1 MEKPIAIVTGA
12 QQGIGLA
19 IAQVMSTRGFYT
31 VLCDLDERALSVARS
46 AIGNSSGYTVDVSDF
61 AAVERV
67 VAQIETDLGPIAVLV
82 NNAGINR
89 DRMLHRMSRE
99 DWDRVVAVDLTGPF
113 NLMRHVVPRMRERRA
128 GRIINIS
135 SASWQGNVGQANY
148 AAAKAGVIG
157 LTKTAAKELAPF
169 NVTVNAICPG
179 FIDTPMT
186 RRMPPE
192 AFSAMVAKIPIG
204 RIGTPQDVG
213 TVVAFLASDDASYV
227 TGEVINVGGGMVL

>member
-19 IAQVMSTRGFYT
+19 IAQVLSSRGFYT
-31 VLCDLDERALSVARS
+31 VLCDLDERAVSVAAE
-46 AIGNSSGYTVDVSDF
+46 AIGDSSAYMVDVSDF
-61 AAVERV
+61 TAVEQV
-67 VAQIETDLGPIAVLV
+67 VTHVEASLGPIAALV

-99 DWDRVVAVDLTGPF
+99 EWDRVVAVDLTGPF
-113 NLMRHVVPRMRERRA
+113 NFMRHVVPRMRERRA
-128 GRIINIS
+128 GRVINMS
-135 SASWQGNVGQANY
+135 SASWQGNIGQANY
-148 AAAKAGVIG
+148 AAAKAGLIG

-186 RRMPPE
+186 RRMPPD
-192 AFSAMVAKIPIG
+192 AFSAMVAKIPMG
-204 RIGTPQDVG
+204 RIGTPHDVG
-213 TVVAFLASDDASYV
+213 KVVAFLASDDASYV